1 MKKASIL
8 TILVIFLASVF
19 LPGFGLAKVNPIP
32 YKDRVGLNVHWAL
45 GGDGDGL
52 DTDYQTRLKDSK
64 TKVVREHFQMETLW
78 GNDINAWLRRYDL
91 IMENYKK
98 QNIKVVGMLAYNKDH
113 DDFRVPNPVIWREF
127 VALVADRYKDDV
139 DVWEIWNEPDSPTYL
154 TPNNPKAY
162 GMILKPAYSVI
173 KMIDPEA
180 TVITGGLS
188 WPNPHFIEQ
197 MYQKYGNYFDG
208 LGIHLYYA
216 DQYFAE
222 GGSLNALLSDL
233 DRARR
238 IQEKYKKNQKIWITE
253 MGASTG
259 GTGITDDMQKEYF
272 ENAIPEILRRKY
284 VETIL
289 LYNIRDYDYRGLY
302 ENNFGLLKDN
312 MQKKPAWGWYANI
325 KIGPYGK
332 KKIAKAEQK
341 VLVAEL
347 TKNLKKEY
355 FKTKEDR
362 AKYLPGTYTWKWIN
376 LKNAYIYGGYKTKQI
391 AYSLKY
397 GKAVSYTIPF
407 RLWKETKD
415 YKEVMKNTFG
425 VNKASVSVKKAKV
438 KIKKEKAASK
448 KSKVTK
454 EHLNTK
460 TPKH

>member
-1 MKKASIL
+1 MKKGLIL
-8 TILVIFLASVF
+8 TILIAVLAGIF
-19 LPGFGLAKVNPIP
+19 LPGFGLSKASTIP

-45 GGDGDGL
+45 GGDGRGL
-52 DTDYQTRLKDSK
+52 DQDYEIRLKDSK

-113 DDFRVPNPVIWREF
+113 DDFRPPNPVIWREF
-127 VALVADRYKDDV
+127 VALVADRYKDNV

-154 TPNNPKAY
+154 TPNNPNAY
-162 GMILKPAYSVI
+162 GMILKPAYTVI
-173 KMIDPEA
+173 KMVDPEA

-216 DQYFAE
+216 NQYFAE
-222 GGSLNALLSDL
+222 GQSLNALLSDL
-233 DRARR
+233 DRVRR

-259 GTGITDDMQKEYF
+259 GTGITDEMQKEYF
-272 ENAIPEILRRKY
+272 QNAIPEILSRKF
-284 VETIL
+284 VRVIL
-289 LYNIRDYDYRGLY
+289 IYNIRNYDYRGLY
-302 ENNFGLLKDN
+302 ENHFGLLKND
-312 MQKKPAWGWYANI
+312 MQPKEAWGWYANI

-332 KKIAKAEQK
+332 KKIAKEERK
-341 VLVAEL
+341 ILTAEL
-347 TKNLKKEY
+347 LKNLKKKY
-355 FKTKEDR
+355 FRNKEDR
-362 AKYLPGTYTWKWIN
+362 AKYLPRTYTWRWIN

-415 YKEVMKNTFG
+415 YKEVMKNKFG
-425 VNKASVSVKKAKV
+425 VNKAGVSNVKV
-438 KIKKEKAASK
+438 
-448 KSKVTK
+448 KVTK
-454 EHLNTK
+454 KIKVKKNKKTATTK
-460 TPKH
+460 VRKMKKR